1 MSIRRRVLVPIL
13 VLAAACA
20 GGSKQGPLKG
30 SNVISRSELDA
41 AGSVTAYDAIQRLRP
56 NFLRDRGPVSLVNVS
71 ARPQAVVFVDQTEY
85 GTLESLRTF
94 AASRLEEVRFFPG
107 AEAATR
113 FGSVY
118 GSGVIQIKL
127 RSE

>member
-1 MSIRRRVLVPIL
+1 MSIRRQLLISAL
-13 VLAAACA
+13 VLAGACA
-20 GGSKQGPLKG
+20 GASKHGALHG
-30 SNVISRSELDA
+30 SNVITRTELDA

-56 NFLRDRGPVSLVNVS
+56 NFLHDRGPVSLVNVS

-113 FGSVY
+113 FGSAY
-118 GSGVIQIKL
+118 GSGVIQIRF